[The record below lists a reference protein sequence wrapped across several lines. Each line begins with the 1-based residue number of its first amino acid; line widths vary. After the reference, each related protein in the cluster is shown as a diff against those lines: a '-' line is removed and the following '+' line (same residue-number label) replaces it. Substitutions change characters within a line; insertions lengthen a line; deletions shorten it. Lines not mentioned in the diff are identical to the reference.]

1 MIHNLSLES
10 KYDELSM
17 MASLIQL
24 RLYLSIIIRTI
35 GIGGNYPKMVAIDG
49 VQI

>member
-10 KYDELSM
+10 KYDELLM

-24 RLYLSIIIRTI
+24 HLYLSIFEL
-35 GIGGNYPKMVAIDG
+35 
-49 VQI
+49 